1 MARVLVI
8 DDDEEMR
15 RAMCEVLSRAGY
27 VTVEAADGR
36 AGLTRNREHPA
47 DVVITDIFMPE
58 KEGIETILAIRH
70 EFPEARIIAI
80 SGGGDGSRFSYL
92 SYARELGATRTLAKP
107 FSTSELLGA
116 IEEIL
121 GAQDNGRR
129 SGADGTPAR

>member
-8 DDDEEMR
+8 DDDEHMR
-15 RAMCEVLSRAGY
+15 RALCEVLSRAGY
-27 VTVEAADGR
+27 EAIDAADGR
-36 AGLTRNREHPA
+36 AGLKRNREHPA

-80 SGGGDGSRFSYL
+80 SGGGESSRFSYL

-107 FSTSELLGA
+107 FSPSQLLGVIEELLGA
-116 IEEIL
+116 
-121 GAQDNGRR
+121 QVDGRR
-129 SGADGTPAR
+129 GGGDRSPAR